1 MVKAQPTSAMKAFPN
16 SPNGSWGIVKAQPD
30 PVVRLDL
37 NNPPTP
43 VGGIRSEGSAAFRSG
58 FNNPPTPV
66 GGIRE
71 VIFFRVLSLAA
82 LIASTSTAA
91 FAQCAM
97 CKANIAGAE
106 NSADVSS
113 AVNSGV
119 LVLLIPTLA
128 IIGGVIRLVF
138 KYRN

>member
-1 MVKAQPTSAMKAFPN
+1 MTITSFK
-16 SPNGSWGIVKAQPD
+16 
-30 PVVRLDL
+30 RLL
-37 NNPPTP
+37 
-43 VGGIRSEGSAAFRSG
+43 
-58 FNNPPTPV
+58 
-66 GGIRE
+66 
-71 VIFFRVLSLAA
+71 LASTA
-82 LIASTSTAA
+82 LLVSTSTAA
-91 FAQCAM
+91 LAQCAM

-128 IIGGVIRLVF
+128 IIGGVIRLIF

>member
-1 MVKAQPTSAMKAFPN
+1 MTITSFK
-16 SPNGSWGIVKAQPD
+16 
-30 PVVRLDL
+30 RLL
-37 NNPPTP
+37 
-43 VGGIRSEGSAAFRSG
+43 
-58 FNNPPTPV
+58 
-66 GGIRE
+66 
-71 VIFFRVLSLAA
+71 LASTA
-82 LIASTSTAA
+82 LLVSTSTSA

-128 IIGGVIRLVF
+128 IIGGVIRLIF
-138 KYRN
+138 KYRH

>member
-1 MVKAQPTSAMKAFPN
+1 MNFRNFSKSIFHSAVL
-16 SPNGSWGIVKAQPD
+16 IVLA
-30 PVVRLDL
+30 
-37 NNPPTP
+37 
-43 VGGIRSEGSAAFRSG
+43 SAA
-58 FNNPPTPV
+58 
-66 GGIRE
+66 
-71 VIFFRVLSLAA
+71 A
-82 LIASTSTAA
+82 L
-91 FAQCAM
+91 AQCAM

-106 NSADVSS
+106 NSADVSG

>member
-1 MVKAQPTSAMKAFPN
+1 MTITSFK
-16 SPNGSWGIVKAQPD
+16 
-30 PVVRLDL
+30 RLL
-37 NNPPTP
+37 
-43 VGGIRSEGSAAFRSG
+43 
-58 FNNPPTPV
+58 
-66 GGIRE
+66 
-71 VIFFRVLSLAA
+71 LASTA
-82 LIASTSTAA
+82 LLVSTSTSAL
-91 FAQCAM
+91 AQCAM

-128 IIGGVIRLVF
+128 IIGGVIRLIF